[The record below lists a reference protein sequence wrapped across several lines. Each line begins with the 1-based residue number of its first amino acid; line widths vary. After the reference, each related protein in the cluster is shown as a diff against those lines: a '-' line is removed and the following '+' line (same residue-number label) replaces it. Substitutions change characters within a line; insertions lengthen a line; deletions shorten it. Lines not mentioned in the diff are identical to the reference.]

1 VKFSDLSLTPSVM
14 AGVEASGFVDCT
26 PIQEAAI
33 PHILNGKDIAGLA
46 QTGTG
51 KTATFVLPLVD
62 RIVRSRAAAAE
73 TSTKTQADSP
83 KSELAVQ
90 SSLTNEDSVAESMHL
105 EATHSEALK
114 AGSLP
119 VFQNWRRTNFIL
131 VLVPTRELAEQ
142 VYENVTKLGGTS
154 GITAV
159 AIYGGTSYE
168 PQKAALKRGV
178 DFVVATPGRL
188 IDLYKEHLVD
198 LTQVRAIVFDEADR
212 MFDMGFKDDMKFVL
226 RRVPQDRQFLVFSA
240 TLNFDVLNT
249 AYEFGANPIEVNVSR
264 DQAKAEN
271 VVDEIFHV
279 GQYDKPQ
286 YLFSVLQK
294 HKPKQ
299 VIVFSNFKHNV
310 ERIAKFLTIN
320 GIPAMGIS
328 SLVSQN
334 QRTRIMDLF
343 RIENNDLNILVAT
356 DLAARGLDIKGVD
369 MIINF
374 DLPDDAE
381 NYVHRIGR
389 TGRAGASGRAYS
401 LVGERDVEALQ
412 RIETYLEHKVDIA
425 WIDDVD
431 LIKDLKPF
439 PRDESRDFGGDRSSH
454 AGRPQSGGRASG
466 GHGRGAPSG
475 AGRGSPSGGH
485 SRGSP
490 SHGGQGGRSQSGG
503 GRPQSAGG
511 NRPNSS
517 GGPGTGGGHS
527 GANVHSKGSDRPHQ
541 GDRPTQGERP
551 YQAGR
556 PSHPGGNRNPQSHQG
571 GKPPFEKRSH
581 ENTKVNDHRHAPQQN
596 SRPND
601 QQSRNAQAPRASS
614 ENVPRAVGS
623 NSAQNPRAAQSQI
636 PRTGSGQHPTRPNF
650 QRKTSDKNNV
660 NRSFKFTPQNKNQ
673 QKNKND
679 RASGTA
685 GVASKVSGFFKK
697 LFGAK

>member
-1 VKFSDLSLTPSVM
+1 MKFSDLSLTPSVM

-83 KSELAVQ
+83 KSELSVQ
-90 SSLTNEDSVAESMHL
+90 SSQTNEDPVAESKDL
-105 EATHSEALK
+105 EAAPSEVVK

-271 VVDEIFHV
+271 VIDEIFHV

-466 GHGRGAPSG
+466 GHGRGAPS
-475 AGRGSPSGGH
+475 SGH
-485 SRGSP
+485 SRGAP
-490 SHGGQGGRSQSGG
+490 SHGGQSGRSQSGG

-511 NRPNSS
+511 NRPNS
-517 GGPGTGGGHS
+517 GGSPGTGGGHS
-527 GANVHSKGSDRPHQ
+527 GAHVHSKGSDRPHQ
-541 GDRPTQGERP
+541 GDRPH
-551 YQAGR
+551 QAGR
-556 PSHPGGNRNPQSHQG
+556 PAHHGGSRNPQSHQG

-581 ENTKVNDHRHAPQQN
+581 ENTKVNDHRHA
-596 SRPND
+596 
-601 QQSRNAQAPRASS
+601 QAPHALSS
-614 ENVPRAVGS
+614 NVPRAAS
-623 NSAQNPRAAQSQI
+623 ISATQNPRGSQSQN
-636 PRTGSGQHPTRPNF
+636 PRTSSGQHPTRPNF
-650 QRKTSDKNNV
+650 QRKTSNKNNV

-673 QKNKND
+673 SKND
-679 RASGTA
+679 SA
-685 GVASKVSGFFKK
+685 G
-697 LFGAK
+697 GAAG